1 MATQTKQR
9 PDTSDSQVTEEGL
22 LIYAADQPVVETI
35 PGDCRLFVDM
45 VDKGFSFP
53 GFEKLQVSEPELA
66 KPRSFK
72 EITDSM
78 KSTATKLALF
88 IFLFL
93 LYFSFGGAY
102 PMLRSYDE
110 LMSVTTHAV
119 LSGLISVVCL
129 VLLRLMFKDKDFRED
144 ILLYPRALKKFWHES
159 ERVEKEN
166 EKRLQSAK
174 RDPITE
180 KELIDYL
187 MDVFSSH
194 QDGKTITELRQYKD
208 ELEAERQKAIQRQEG
223 VDRRIADKVR
233 KENADSIDFVIHT
246 AEARQAEVEDV
257 QNRIRDLIRKVREDT
272 EQWIND
278 YFPYYDDTKYVD
290 EWIQESLEELS
301 ATKEKI
307 EEAEVKLIQAE
318 QQFLERTETLSQL
331 ITDANSYRVSL
342 AEVRENNYND
352 LQKLRS

>member
-53 GFEKLQVSEPELA
+53 GFEKLQVSEPELE
-66 KPRSFK
+66 KPRSFNQ
-72 EITDSM
+72 ITDSM
-78 KSTATKLALF
+78 KSTAPKLALL
-88 IFLFL
+88 ILVFL

-102 PMLRSYDE
+102 LMLRWLDE
-110 LMSVTTHAV
+110 LSSVTTHAV
-119 LSGLISVVCL
+119 MSGLVSVLCLTSLISL
-129 VLLRLMFKDKDFRED
+129 FKDEDFRED
-144 ILLYPRALKKFWHES
+144 FLFYPRALRKHWRES

-166 EKRLQSAK
+166 ERLLQSAN
-174 RDPITE
+174 RDPVTE

-194 QDGKTITELRQYKD
+194 QDGKTITELRQYKK

-223 VDRRIADKVR
+223 VGRRIADKVR
-233 KENADSIDFVIHT
+233 KENADSIDFVIRT

-257 QNRIRDLIRKVREDT
+257 QNRIGDFIREVREDT
-272 EQWIND
+272 KQWIND
-278 YFPYYDDTKYVD
+278 YFPYYDDTKYLD
-290 EWIQESLEELS
+290 KWIQESLEELS
-301 ATKEKI
+301 VTKKKI

-331 ITDANSYRVSL
+331 LTDANRYKVSL
-342 AEVRENNYND
+342 AEVRKNNYND